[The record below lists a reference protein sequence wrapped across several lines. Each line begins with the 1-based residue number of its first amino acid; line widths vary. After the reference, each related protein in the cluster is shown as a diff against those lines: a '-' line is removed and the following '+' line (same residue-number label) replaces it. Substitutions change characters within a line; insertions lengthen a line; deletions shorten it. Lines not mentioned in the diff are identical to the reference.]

1 MSCSNDE
8 IIVDLD
14 RLIKYKNSW
23 NPLSQKPDINC
34 DIDLQEFKKRNG
46 INESINIYVNN
57 LSVKELSELKEHFAM
72 KKGTNPL
79 NNLIKEDTTEWS
91 KIKVLNKEIQRKNDE
106 LETLQRNKNTYL
118 SPDSLDIKNLKVQ
131 IKNLEEQLK
140 TAQEG
145 NNRYLGGKRKSKRR
159 KSKNPTKKGKK
170 NRKSNKKSMKK

>member
-8 IIVDLD
+8 IISDLD

-46 INESINIYVNN
+46 ITESINIDVNN

-72 KKGTNPL
+72 NNGTNDL
-79 NNLIKEDTTEWS
+79 NNLIKENTTEWS
-91 KIKVLNKEIQRKNDE
+91 KIKALNEEIQRKNDE

-118 SPDSLDIKNLKVQ
+118 SSDTIDIINLKVQ
-131 IKNLEEQLK
+131 IKNLEEQLEK
-140 TAQEG
+140 AKKG
-145 NNRYLGGKRKSKRR
+145 SYVYKGGRCKSKRR
-159 KSKNPTKKGKK
+159 KSKKPTKNGKK